1 MQSLESLLHFIP
13 KVKIFQVTDDNQFI
27 LFILFFAG
35 VRTEQDLYARL
46 IDSVTK
52 QVGELSSC
60 LPERNW
66 TPGIVSKG
74 FIDSTWNWIFLLLLI
89 SSSQP
94 ISYEGQNKNPEMCRV
109 LLTHEVMCRW
119 VSRRLMFVWMF
130 SHRDEIQNIYWFH
143 SVCFFSASLK
153 CVPGTT
159 LEVQLLWKLE
169 GGLNCKSSLS
179 SSWLQWWPP
188 AALYCNAEC
197 HWPAPVSSWS
207 SPLILLWS
215 FAARTQL
222 RAADTLYEGTSH
234 PSLIGNVTPALL
246 FGQDIK
252 CSCTFAARTS
262 LKLYRP

>member
-1 MQSLESLLHFIP
+1 MKTHFFLSL
-13 KVKIFQVTDDNQFI
+13 
-27 LFILFFAG
+27 FAG

-119 VSRRLMFVWMF
+119 VLHTHKKNHADSWSFECSPTGMKSKTSTGFIQSAF
-130 SHRDEIQNIYWFH
+130 SLPAWNVFLGPL
-143 SVCFFSASLK
+143 FF
-153 CVPGTT
+153 
-159 LEVQLLWKLE
+159 LWKLE

-188 AALYCNAEC
+188 AALFCNA
-197 HWPAPVSSWS
+197 APVSSWS
-207 SPLILLWS
+207 APLILLWS

-246 FGQDIK
+246 FGQDIM
-252 CSCTFAARTS
+252 FGPHQHVMTS
-262 LKLYRP
+262 VVSHLEKVLQPEQV